1 MENLIVNICFQTS
14 TTTNKLHHLPSNAQR
29 NNQDYQGLHCKSVI
43 EGVSGS
49 NEKVFTFLERWYWCF
64 RVVEIKIGTKFIQTM

>member
-14 TTTNKLHHLPSNAQR
+14 SATNKLRHLPSNAQT
-29 NNQDYQGLHCKSVI
+29 NNQDYRGLHCKSVI

-49 NEKVFTFLERWYWCF
+49 NEKVFTFF
-64 RVVEIKIGTKFIQTM
+64 RKVVLVF

>member
-14 TTTNKLHHLPSNAQR
+14 ATNKLRHLPSNAQR
-29 NNQDYQGLHCKSVI
+29 NNQNYQGLHCKSVI

-49 NEKVFTFLERWYWCF
+49 NKKVFTFF
-64 RVVEIKIGTKFIQTM
+64 F